1 MHEDDKLA
9 SAIVVYLP
17 VFSASGHV
25 VEGPRLL
32 WAHDSLARSLGAE
45 LSSDRD
51 GRMFPLVVLLRAGCV
66 GPSDAI
72 FARLMR
78 QLAAQFDVNE
88 LRTEHLVFPVAHWQR
103 AQTAIGVTSGNL
115 GT

>member
-1 MHEDDKLA
+1 MFEDDTLA

-32 WAHDSLARSLGAE
+32 WAHDDLARCLGAE
-45 LSSDRD
+45 RSSAHD
-51 GRMFPLVVLLRAGCV
+51 GRMFPLVILLRAGSV
-66 GPSDAI
+66 GPSDAV
-72 FARLMR
+72 FARLMC

-88 LRTEHLVFPVAHWQR
+88 LRTEHLVFPVAQWQR
-103 AQTAIGVTSGNL
+103 AQTVIGVTSGSL
-115 GT
+115 DT